1 MNNSS
6 FFKFTKQI
14 LKLQSHTPS
23 QSEVPNYICSM
34 LKQEGIN
41 PIIYSRN
48 NTINIVARTVG
59 DPRILYNGHW
69 DTVLPDE
76 SYRKNIIPVYTSK
89 DGFSGLGA
97 CDMKSGVAS
106 MVYAFIMCH
115 RFNVPGVVLCLV
127 GDEETGGENGTG
139 YLVQKGIF
147 APYIV
152 LGEPTRLKLSLGQ
165 KGGIHLKVSSKGI
178 SGHSAYPHKGKNAI
192 LPMLHFTR
200 ELIEEYPL
208 PSFTNSIQ
216 EVFDMVTVSPN
227 VIHGG
232 SANNVVPSQC
242 EMYIDIR
249 IPPHITITSVKNII
263 NKLTKKYDLECDINF
278 LGLGWKLNKKSKLNN
293 LAKTLLKNIIGKDPE
308 YVTKMGTNDGKYY
321 ALKKCEIINI
331 GPGDNKLS
339 HTNKEFVSFE
349 ELLQAKDLYFQIAKH
364 I

>member
-23 QSEVPNYICSM
+23 QSEVPSYICSI
-34 LKQEGIN
+34 LENEGIK
-41 PIIYSRN
+41 PIIYKRS
-48 NTINIVARTVG
+48 NTINIVASTAG

-76 SYRKNIIPVYTSK
+76 SYRKKFIPTHSSK
-89 DGFSGLGA
+89 DALYGLGA

-115 RFNVPGVVLCLV
+115 RHRVPGVMLCLV

-139 YLVQKGIF
+139 YLVQKGVY
-147 APYIV
+147 APYVV
-152 LGEPTRLKLSLGQ
+152 LGEPTCLKLSLGQ
-165 KGGIHLKVSSKGI
+165 KGGIHLKVSSEGV

-192 LPMLHFTR
+192 LPIIYFTR
-200 ELIEEYPL
+200 ELIEHYPL
-208 PSFTNSIQ
+208 PSLTNTVQ
-216 EVFDMVTVSPN
+216 EVFDIVTVSPN
-227 VIHGG
+227 VVHGG
-232 SANNVVPSQC
+232 SAINVVPSQC
-242 EMYIDIR
+242 EMFIDIR
-249 IPPHITITSVKNII
+249 IPPHITITSVKYII
-263 NKLTKKYDLECDINF
+263 HKLAKRYNLEFDINF
-278 LGLGWKLNKKSKLNN
+278 LGLGWKLDNNSKLHG
-293 LAKTLLKNIIGKDPE
+293 LAKKLMKRITRKDIE

-331 GPGDNKLS
+331 GPGDNMLS
-339 HTNKEFVSFE
+339 HTNKEYVTFE
-349 ELLQAKDLYFQIAKH
+349 ELLQAKELYFQIAKH